1 MHTCNTCTY
10 TTSNISHYK
19 KHLSTKKHISR
30 QIIKK
35 NSEIINELNKLKN
48 QVKLVETNVSEVQKS
63 IKNQVKKSIKNEVK
77 DSINNEVKKS
87 INNEVQQSIK
97 NEVQKSIK
105 NEVKDSIKNEVK
117 DSIKNELK
125 HDINTAIRKQNVF
138 NKSIMTVL
146 TQQYNSNPTLNK
158 IDRDDFIKELELEYE
173 CKIDEEDYKLQQKII
188 SDFKNK
194 RLIDTVAN
202 LMLKFVKKDDLK
214 LQSVF
219 NTDIS
224 RCNYATKMEKAWLH
238 DKFGLKLR
246 EIILTPIIE
255 YIIDSLQPLRE
266 EVERQLVINKKTP
279 SIERSD
285 FIMNNSHFLMEVNY
299 NLVKKRT
306 HDQILYKIAPQL
318 HLDTKFMMLEE

>member
-35 NSEIINELNKLKN
+35 NSEIIYELNKLKN

-63 IKNQVKKSIKNEVK
+63 ITNQVKKSINDEVK
-77 DSINNEVKKS
+77 DSIKNQVK
-87 INNEVQQSIK
+87 N
-97 NEVQKSIK
+97 
-105 NEVKDSIKNEVK
+105 SIKNEVK

-219 NTDIS
+219 NTDVS

-266 EVERQLVINKKTP
+266 EVERQLLINKKTP
-279 SIERSD
+279 SMERSD

-318 HLDTKFMMLEE
+318 HLDTKFMMLGD

>member
-1 MHTCNTCTY
+1 MHICDVCKY
-10 TTSNISHYK
+10 TTLNISHYK
-19 KHLSTKKHISR
+19 KHLLTQKH
-30 QIIKK
+30 QK
-35 NSEIINELNKLKN
+35 NLHMDLLNFKLNQNKKLKDEM
-48 QVKLVETNVSEVQKS
+48 KDE
-63 IKNQVKKSIKNEVK
+63 IKNEIK
-77 DSINNEVKKS
+77 DEIKTEITTEVNTN
-87 INNEVQQSIK
+87 IEHIK
-97 NEVQKSIK
+97 Q
-105 NEVKDSIKNEVK
+105 
-117 DSIKNELK
+117 
-125 HDINTAIRKQNVF
+125 DINTAIRKQNVF
-138 NKSIMTVL
+138 NKSIMSVL
-146 TQQYNSNPTLNK
+146 TQDYNSNPTLTK
-158 IDRDDFIKELELEYE
+158 IDKNEFNKELELEYK
-173 CKIDEEDYKLQQKII
+173 CKINDKNYKLQQLII

-194 RLIDTVAN
+194 RLIDTVSR

-219 NTDIS
+219 NTDVS

-255 YIIDSLQPLRE
+255 YVIDSLQPLRE

-279 SIERSD
+279 SMERSD

-318 HLDTKFMMLEE
+318 HLDTKFMMLED